1 VADKRIKLD
10 DLIRLLGG
18 DAATPDLRMTD
29 AGPVYLC
36 EVISPAAGNAAAGRL
51 QAHGYTP
58 RPHGLAI
65 VVAAEVEDSPATGLV
80 AGNT

>member
-1 VADKRIKLD
+1 MDKPITLD
-10 DLIRLLGG
+10 DLTRLLAG
-18 DAATPDLRMTD
+18 DAATPDLRQTD

-36 EVISPAAGNAAAGRL
+36 EVVSPAAGNAAAARL
-51 QAHGYTP
+51 QAEGYTP

-65 VVAAEVEDSPATGLV
+65 VVAAKVQDSPAAGLV